1 MIYMLN
7 VCLNVNPFKWLES
20 LRKCHHL
27 EKTLKNYL
35 KHKRKEMR
43 INDLILRLRIEDD
56 NKLSKKR
63 NNFFGTP
70 KANIM
75 ER

>member
-7 VCLNVNPFKWLES
+7 VFLNVNPFKWLES
-20 LRKCHHL
+20 LRKYHHL
-27 EKTLKNYL
+27 EKTLNYL
-35 KHKRKEMR
+35 KHKHKEMR

-63 NNFFGTP
+63 NNSFGAP
-70 KANIM
+70 KANII

>member
-1 MIYMLN
+1 
-7 VCLNVNPFKWLES
+7 
-20 LRKCHHL
+20 
-27 EKTLKNYL
+27 
-35 KHKRKEMR
+35 MR

-63 NNFFGTP
+63 NNSFGAP
-70 KANIM
+70 KTNII